1 MSSRT
6 SFRWGKY
13 QNLVL
18 DTSFNRKVIIVMNEV
33 FYSFHFPYQ
42 VRISQKYQLSLY
54 VQKCDEV
61 LDYLHKGAGHN
72 FLQQQSWVGDE
83 GGVAEELLN
92 QQNEFENVFQVCL
105 YFFQTVGNIPSV
117 LLEPKVWPNSGS
129 NSYNFS
135 SFYFSGDV
143 FESKEVTRCRQ
154 PVGRIQRM

>member
-1 MSSRT
+1 
-6 SFRWGKY
+6 
-13 QNLVL
+13 
-18 DTSFNRKVIIVMNEV
+18 MNEL
-33 FYSFHFPYQ
+33 FHSLHFPSQ

-105 YFFQTVGNIPSV
+105 HFFSDGWKHTISLRAESLAKPSGRSQLLQFFFLIRTRLESLCNQHRQSVSPSV
-117 LLEPKVWPNSGS
+117 LNVS
-129 NSYNFS
+129 
-135 SFYFSGDV
+135 
-143 FESKEVTRCRQ
+143 
-154 PVGRIQRM
+154 